1 MNLSSMQLNGNIIE
15 RENSLKFLSVI
26 IERHVGAKGEGGQGG
41 RNPPTFNIISLFG
54 TFFVSGQFESAG
66 YMKIL

>member
-26 IERHVGAKGEGGQGG
+26 IERYVGAKGEGGQGG

-54 TFFVSGQFESAG
+54 TFFV
-66 YMKIL
+66 